1 MLIEMYVTSI
11 EAVIEFKFDTQIKVF
26 IKKELL
32 VMLRIVN
39 VDIQAVQTP
48 YTRKKEKQQ
57 AIGNF
62 LLCRAYN

>member
-1 MLIEMYVTSI
+1 M
-11 EAVIEFKFDTQIKVF
+11 KFDTQIKVF

-39 VDIQAVQTP
+39 VDIQEVQTP

-57 AIGNF
+57 AIGKF